1 MNKLF
6 RRRGDGLPFGW
17 RGNSGVVRQLGEVN
31 HPCWGG
37 AKATRTEV
45 ERREACLEVHMHPFA
60 ASTARVLNRTA
71 NKLSGDPA
79 SLVVGP
85 DLRVDEECVAASVPG
100 HVDKSD
106 RSLVGEV
113 GCNPSKTVGADS
125 VPPTSL

>member
-60 ASTARVLNRTA
+60 AGTARVPNRTA

-79 SLVVGP
+79 SLVVRP
-85 DLRVDEECVAASVPG
+85 DLPVDEECVAASVPC
-100 HVDKSD
+100 HLYKSD
-106 RSLVGEV
+106 RRLVGQV
-113 GCNPSKTVGADS
+113 GSGPSQAG
-125 VPPTSL
+125 